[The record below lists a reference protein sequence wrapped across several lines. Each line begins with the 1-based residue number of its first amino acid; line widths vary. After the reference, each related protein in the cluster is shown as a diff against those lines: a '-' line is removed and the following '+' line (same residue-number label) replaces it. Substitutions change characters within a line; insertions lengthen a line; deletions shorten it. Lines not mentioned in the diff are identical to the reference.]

1 MLIEQAIEKEQEDLY
16 KMKNSKKQ
24 LEKKKLKDM
33 QDQIEEQMKNLDK
46 IAENKK
52 QWIEQYCN
60 KIQLNEKES

>member
-16 KMKNSKKQ
+16 KMKNISKQ
-24 LEKKKLKDM
+24 EEKKKLKDM
-33 QDQIEEQMKNLDK
+33 QDQIEEQMKNLDE

-52 QWIEQYCN
+52 QWIMRYCN